1 MAFKVKAKVLEA
13 AKASGGS
20 NQTIWEEAKGA
31 LLSNLKTSIS
41 EAKGYLEKPMADP
54 KPSKNW
60 KVKSVGRGAQKVT
73 GLQLFVKVSNRS
85 IPGFFDGDDTVVLE
99 PQDALSTLKEMR
111 DYIEGLASKDHD
123 ENSKKIHEAALGA
136 KTARLDTSKKRYNP
150 STDKIDK
157 V

>member
-13 AKASGGS
+13 ARAAGGPK
-20 NQTIWEEAKGA
+20 QTIWEEAKSA
-31 LLSNLKTSIS
+31 ILANLTISIA
-41 EAKGYLEKPMADP
+41 EAEGYLEKPMADP

-60 KVKSVGRGAQKVT
+60 KVKNIGRGAQRVT

-85 IPGFFDGDDTVVLE
+85 IPGFFDGDDSVVLE
-99 PQDALSTLKEMR
+99 PHDALSTLKEMWE
-111 DYIEGLASKDHD
+111 YIEGMNSKDFD

-150 STDKIDK
+150 ETDMIEKI
-157 V
+157 